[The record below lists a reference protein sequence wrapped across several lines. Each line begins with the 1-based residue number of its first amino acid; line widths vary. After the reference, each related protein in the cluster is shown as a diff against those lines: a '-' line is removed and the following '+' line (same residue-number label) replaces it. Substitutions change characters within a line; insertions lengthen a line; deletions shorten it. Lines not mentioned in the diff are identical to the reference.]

1 MTTENTVLASRQ
13 TPSLDQPDDA
23 QAITVTPLVDIYEN
37 NDEIL
42 VLADFPGVPEKAL
55 TVHIDRT
62 GLLIEGTQ
70 PEPEGVTQARPLRFS
85 RTFRVPNT
93 VDPSRVSAELSR
105 GVLRVHLAKSEA
117 SKPRR
122 IQVRS
127 A

>member
-1 MTTENTVLASRQ
+1 MTTDKTALISRE

-23 QAITVTPLVDIYEN
+23 QAITVMPLVDIYES

-42 VLADFPGVPEKAL
+42 VLADFPGVPEDAL
-55 TVHIDRT
+55 TVHMDRS

-70 PEPEGVTQARPLRFS
+70 PEPPLEARSRPLRFS
-85 RTFRVPNT
+85 RAFRIPNT
-93 VDPSRVSAELSR
+93 VDPSRVSAELSD

-117 SKPRR
+117 AKPRR
-122 IQVRS
+122 IEVRG